1 MSDVDGPCG
10 SSDRHHY
17 MCALKV
23 LTPNALIFG
32 DRSDRISK
40 YHQKGKIVLRRKKK
54 SKRSARYRPAF
65 IKVGTPFH
73 FSRPCW

>member
-40 YHQKGKIVLRRKKK
+40 YQQKDKIVSRAYALRRKKK
-54 SKRSARYRPAF
+54 TKRG
-65 IKVGTPFH
+65 VG
-73 FSRPCW
+73 RGGNVD